1 MTRKFARAQVFTL
14 GFRPF
19 FLAGAGFAAIAVA
32 VWGLWLYGWFPAA
45 QPVGGMLV
53 WHRHEMPFGFAS
65 AIIGGF
71 LLTAVPN
78 WTGRQ
83 GLHGGPLIGLL
94 LVWLTARLAWWLP
107 IPSVVLIA
115 LQIPFLPLLAWVLG
129 RELIAAGKRD
139 NYPILLVI
147 ALLAGCQAM
156 TLVGISTED
165 VDLQR
170 RGVLAALWLI
180 GALMS
185 VIGGRVIP
193 FFIQRGLNRPTASVA
208 QPWLFKGLLLGG
220 MLAALSF
227 AAGLDNV
234 PNRWLAVLFGLM
246 GGLHLLRLWRWYDRG
261 IWRVPLLWSLYLA
274 YAWLVVAALAMA
286 LWHAGLMPQQS
297 LATHSLAVGGIGGL
311 ILAMIARVS
320 LGHTGRPLQPSK
332 AIILGFALLSIGA
345 VCRVLLVPFST
356 VGLGISALLWC
367 IAFGLFLMRYT
378 GILLGPR
385 V

>member
-78 WTGRQ
+78 WTGRS
-83 GLHGGPLIGLL
+83 GLHGRPLIGLL

-107 IPSVVLIA
+107 MPSVVLIA

-367 IAFGLFLMRYT
+367 VAFGLFLMRYT

>member
-1 MTRKFARAQVFTL
+1 
-14 GFRPF
+14 
-19 FLAGAGFAAIAVA
+19 
-32 VWGLWLYGWFPAA
+32 
-45 QPVGGMLV
+45 
-53 WHRHEMPFGFAS
+53 
-65 AIIGGF
+65 
-71 LLTAVPN
+71 
-78 WTGRQ
+78 
-83 GLHGGPLIGLL
+83 L

-107 IPSVVLIA
+107 MPSVVLIA
-115 LQIPFLPLLAWVLG
+115 LQIPFLPLLAFMLG
-129 RELIAAGKRD
+129 RELLAAGKRD

-156 TLVGISTED
+156 TLVGITTED

-193 FFIQRGLNRPTASVA
+193 FFIQRGLNRPAASVA

-227 AAGLDNV
+227 AAGLNNV

-246 GGLHLLRLWRWYDRG
+246 GGLHLLRLWRWHDRG

-274 YAWLVVAALAMA
+274 YAWLVFAALAMA

-367 IAFGLFLMRYT
+367 VAFGLFLMRYT